1 MQLRLLQSVRQN
13 RRSRVIAGAT
23 TDEEACLRQPSEV
36 GYRRTRSATRIV
48 RLRRYPIHRPRL
60 ARFVSEA
67 LRFSDRVAQ
76 ASVGWAECLR
86 LVPWQMEMRKRQR
99 PKVCRR
105 YKPDFRSFQR

>member
-13 RRSRVIAGAT
+13 RRSRAIAGAT

-48 RLRRYPIHRPRL
+48 RLRHYPIHRPRL
-60 ARFVSEA
+60 ARFVSGA
-67 LRFSDRVAQ
+67 LGFSDPVAQ

-86 LVPWQMEMRKRQR
+86 LVLWRMEMRKRPHR
-99 PKVCRR
+99 KACRR
-105 YKPDFRSFQR
+105 YKPDVRSFPR